1 MVERVDN
8 DNNWYGFPGRP
19 ATKKGAILLAR
30 RPSRRPHALPGSVA
44 VRAARRVSLY
54 NIGST
59 GSIWPHG
66 VPHAKIAPAGA
77 FAQWHATDSFTFP
90 DFRRVI

>member
-8 DNNWYGFPGRP
+8 DNNNRYGFLGRP
-19 ATKKGAILLAR
+19 ARKKGAILHA
-30 RPSRRPHALPGSVA
+30 RRPHALPGSVA

-54 NIGST
+54 NIGGT

-66 VPHAKIAPAGA
+66 VPHAQIAPARA